1 MKERRRSAAVSVF
14 LLSFAFGFPS
24 AFHSYAS
31 AQSQGQNDVWSAS
44 AQTGSS
50 AFLDA
55 SMFGAAGADICTR
68 IYDAL
73 QSAASASLPGI
84 VIDARGINT
93 QNSANDGLRKK
104 LRHAAQ
110 RWDSFAC
117 RLGRSTAQLTPTHL
131 ISIQN
136 LIMRELPDQL
146 N

>member
-1 MKERRRSAAVSVF
+1 MFALQDKESIAMKERRRSAAVSVF

-104 LRHAAQ
+104 LRHALRDGIVLPVDWVAQ
-110 RWDSFAC
+110 
-117 RLGRSTAQLTPTHL
+117 
-131 ISIQN
+131 
-136 LIMRELPDQL
+136 
-146 N
+146 